1 MRCFGRALWG
11 RSVPRWMPANASS
24 AAAAAPSRADHGEGH
39 DDGMSE
45 PQIELSVQASPSDQ
59 TSWLDLTRRCEST
72 GFRALLV
79 SDHPGTSPS
88 PFVALAAAGAV
99 TSTLR
104 LGSYVVNAGVRDPL
118 LLASEVAT
126 LDVVSNGR
134 AELGIGAGH
143 TPAEWAMTGRTRPPP
158 AERVRG
164 LIAVATVVKE
174 LLAGRTVPA
183 DAAGALA
190 DVQLS
195 GPRPVQQP
203 VPVLVGGGNPALLR
217 WGGAH
222 ADAVGLSG
230 LGRTLPDGHAHAV
243 TWSPEQVD
251 SQVALVREG
260 AAGLG
265 IAIPPLEALV
275 QHVELTDDRTSA
287 ARPLALETGLSVDD
301 LLAVPYVLIGTVAQI
316 VEQLRDARERWGITR
331 WVVRI
336 DALDVAE
343 QVLAALRS

>member
-1 MRCFGRALWG
+1 MSAGGRF
-11 RSVPRWMPANASS
+11 ASS
-24 AAAAAPSRADHGEGH
+24 TWPAVPILSEGSNAV
-39 DDGMSE
+39 GVSE
-45 PQIELSVQASPSDQ
+45 PEIELSVQASPAGQ
-59 TSWLDLTRRCEST
+59 TSWVELARRCESL
-72 GFRALLV
+72 GCRALLT
-79 SDHPGTSPS
+79 SDHPGTGPS
-88 PFVALAAAGAV
+88 PFVALAAAAAV

-126 LDVVSNGR
+126 LDVVSDGG

-158 AERVRG
+158 AGRVQH
-164 LIAVATVVKE
+164 LMAVTTAVRE
-174 LLAGRTVPA
+174 LLAGRAVPA
-183 DAAGALA
+183 EAADARAAVRLT
-190 DVQLS
+190 
-195 GPRPVQQP
+195 GPRPVQEP

-230 LGRTLPDGHAHAV
+230 LGHTLPDGHSHTVAWSAAQLDAH
-243 TWSPEQVD
+243 
-251 SQVALVREG
+251 VALVREG
-260 AAGLG
+260 AVGAGV
-265 IAIPPLEALV
+265 ATPALEALV
-275 QHVELTDDRTSA
+275 QHVELTDDREAA
-287 ARPLALETGLSVDD
+287 ARPFADEAELSVENV
-301 LLAVPYVLIGTVAQI
+301 LAVPYVLIGTIAQI
-316 VEQLRDARERWGITR
+316 VEQMQAARERWGITR